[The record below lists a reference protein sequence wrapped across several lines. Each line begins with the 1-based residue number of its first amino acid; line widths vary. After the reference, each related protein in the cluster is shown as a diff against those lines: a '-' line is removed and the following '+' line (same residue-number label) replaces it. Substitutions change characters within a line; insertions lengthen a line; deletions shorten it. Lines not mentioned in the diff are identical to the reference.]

1 MGQQSTTIHGSSLFL
16 FLLIVIL
23 LPNINGDINSD
34 QQALLQF
41 ASSVPHARRLNWTSA
56 SPVCSSWIGVTCDSQ
71 GIRVTSLRLPGI
83 GLIGPLPPN
92 TIGKLDGLITLS
104 LRSNRLS
111 GDLPN
116 DVLSLP
122 SLRNIFLQNNIF
134 SGKIPGN
141 LSSSLT
147 VIDLAYNSFSGEIP
161 VTFQNLKQLAIL
173 YLQRNSLTGHIPNI
187 DATGLRELDL
197 SYNHLNGS
205 IPSSLQK
212 FSPSSFEGNILLCG
226 TPSRVCPSISTSPS
240 PSPSPYL
247 PGSPPPPPKLRESL
261 KRKLSIGIIIAIG
274 AGGLLLLCLLLV
286 TLFLCCL
293 KKKKKKKKNKGRED
307 GLSAKGKEVRDVK
320 SEEFGSGVQSA
331 ENNRLVYFEGCSHS
345 FDLEDLLKAS
355 AEVLGKG
362 TCGTT
367 YKAILEEGT
376 TVAVKRLKEIVADKK
391 EFEQQT
397 EIMRRVGNHP
407 NVIPLRAYYYSK
419 DEKLVIY
426 DFMAGG
432 SFSSLLHE
440 GQGTPLDWG
449 SRVKICLGVAK
460 GIAHI
465 HSASGGKF
473 IHGNIKSSNVLLT
486 QDLQGCI
493 SEFGLSLMIR
503 SLAVPPRHTGYRAPE
518 VLKTQKPSQKSDIYS
533 FGVLLLETL
542 TGKSPVQSPRREDVF
557 DLPRWVQSV
566 VREEWTAEVFHEEL
580 LKDQNIEEELVEMLK
595 IALACVSSVPD
606 SRPTMEE
613 VVKMIEDIPS
623 DSQNFPSTSS

>member
-1 MGQQSTTIHGSSLFL
+1 MGQHITVHGASLL
-16 FLLIVIL
+16 PFLLFIIL
-23 LPNINGDINSD
+23 LPNTDADINSD

-56 SPVCSSWIGVTCDSQ
+56 SPVCSSWIGVTCNAQ
-71 GIRVTSLRLPGI
+71 GTRVISLRLPGI
-83 GLIGPLPPN
+83 GLIGPVPPN

-116 DVLSLP
+116 DILSLP

-134 SGKIPGN
+134 SGKIPPN

-161 VTFQNLKQLAIL
+161 VTIQNLKGLTIL
-173 YLQRNSLTGHIPNI
+173 YLQNNSLSGHIPNI
-187 DATGLRELDL
+187 DATGLRDLNL

-205 IPSSLQK
+205 IPSSLGK
-212 FSPSSFEGNILLCG
+212 FPPPSFEGNILLCG
-226 TPSRVCPSISTSPS
+226 TPLRECPSASPS
-240 PSPSPYL
+240 PSPSSYL
-247 PGSPPPPPKLRESL
+247 PGPHSPPRPRERS
-261 KRKLSIGIIIAIG
+261 KRKLSLGIIIAIG
-274 AGGLLLLCLLLV
+274 AGGVLLLCLLFV
-286 TLFLCCL
+286 ILFLCCL
-293 KKKKKKKKNKGRED
+293 KKKKKEKGGED
-307 GLSAKGKEVRDVK
+307 APSAKGKEVRTEK
-320 SEEFGSGVQSA
+320 SEEFGSGVHSA
-331 ENNRLVYFEGCSHS
+331 EKNRLVYFEGCSHS

-376 TVAVKRLKEIVADKK
+376 TVVVKRLKEIVVEKK
-391 EFEQQT
+391 EFEQQV
-397 EIMRRVGNHP
+397 EIMQRVGNHP

-419 DEKLVIY
+419 DEKLLIY
-426 DFMAGG
+426 DFIVGG

-465 HSASGGKF
+465 HSAMGGKL

-486 QDLQGCI
+486 QDLGGCI
-493 SEFGLSLMIR
+493 SEFGLSPMVR
-503 SLAVPPRHTGYRAPE
+503 SLAVPPRHAGYRAPE
-518 VLKTQKPSQKSDIYS
+518 VLKTQKPSQKSDTYS

-566 VREEWTAEVFHEEL
+566 VREEWTAEVFDEEL
-580 LKDQNIEEELVEMLK
+580 LKDQDIEEELVEMLK
-595 IALACVSSVPD
+595 IALACVSRMPD
-606 SRPTMEE
+606 SRPSMEE
-613 VVKMIEDIPS
+613 VVKMIEDVRS
-623 DSQNFPSTSS
+623 DPENLPSTSSQ